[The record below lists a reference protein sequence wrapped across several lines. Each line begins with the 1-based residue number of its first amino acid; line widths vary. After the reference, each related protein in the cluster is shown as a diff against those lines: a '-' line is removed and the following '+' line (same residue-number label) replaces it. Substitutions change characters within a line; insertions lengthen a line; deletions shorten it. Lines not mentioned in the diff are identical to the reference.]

1 MLKTFPYL
9 PSHPS
14 LLPASPG
21 APSVQAGFTSPWDC
35 PLEVNSSPLR
45 TVQDPTEVLL
55 QRPLE
60 CICHADCCLI
70 LSFSF
75 YNCGKNSECGM
86 EPINQYL
93 GVRH

>member
-70 LSFSF
+70 LSLFTIVVKTVNVGWSPLT
-75 YNCGKNSECGM
+75 N
-86 EPINQYL
+86 I
-93 GVRH
+93 